1 MARVTPSRARRSKAE
16 VQKDFSKLVDEV
28 EQQKET
34 ASPKADELSRLRETE
49 IRQAVAEVT
58 VDDVVQRI
66 SGLGLEITKSLA
78 QLSGKLVAEVEK
90 LQNVR
95 ETVSL
100 ETKELE
106 RLHKIDTAA
115 TALDQLI
122 QDYGKQ
128 KEELEAETS
137 SRREA
142 WAEEER
148 ERERQQKELEENL
161 KKQRQ
166 REAEEYEYKKS
177 LERKKA
183 QDKHEE
189 EMRLLE
195 KNNKER
201 QEALEKGWQ
210 QREAAVKEK
219 EEEWAL
225 KEKEEEWAHLRKEV
239 EEFPARLKKEI
250 DAAVAPAVKVVEQRS
265 EQQIVL
271 LKKDSEAEKRFAEL
285 QIKSLQDTIA
295 RQSVEIETLHK
306 QAEEAKRQVQD
317 IAVKAI
323 EGASGAKALTDVKQ
337 VLLEQAKTRL
347 PQG

>member
-1 MARVTPSRARRSKAE
+1 MARVTPSRARRSRAE

-34 ASPKADELSRLRETE
+34 ASLKADELSRLRETE
-49 IRQAVAEVT
+49 IRRAVAEVT
-58 VDDVVQRI
+58 VDDVVQRT
-66 SGLGLEITKSLA
+66 SGLGLEIAKSLA
-78 QLSGKLVAEVEK
+78 QLSEKLVAEVEK

-95 ETVSL
+95 EAVSL

-106 RLHKIDTAA
+106 RLHKIDIAA
-115 TALDQLI
+115 TTLDQLI

-128 KEELEAETS
+128 KEELEAEIS

-183 QDKHEE
+183 QDKYEE

-210 QREAAVKEK
+210 QREAVVKEK
-219 EEEWAL
+219 EEEWARL
-225 KEKEEEWAHLRKEV
+225 KKEV

-250 DAAVAPAVKVVEQRS
+250 DAAVAAAVKVVEQRS

-271 LKKDSEAEKRFAEL
+271 LKKDSEAEKRIAEL

-306 QAEEAKRQVQD
+306 QVEEAKRQVQD

-337 VLLEQAKTRL
+337 VLLEQAKMRL

>member
-219 EEEWAL
+219 EEEWAHL
-225 KEKEEEWAHLRKEV
+225 KKEV

>member
-1 MARVTPSRARRSKAE
+1 MARVTPSRARRSRAE

-34 ASPKADELSRLRETE
+34 ASLKADELSRLRETE
-49 IRQAVAEVT
+49 IRRAVAEVT
-58 VDDVVQRI
+58 VDDVVQRT
-66 SGLGLEITKSLA
+66 SGLGLEIAKSLA
-78 QLSGKLVAEVEK
+78 QLSEKLVAEVEK

-95 ETVSL
+95 EAVSL

-106 RLHKIDTAA
+106 RLHKIDIAA
-115 TALDQLI
+115 TTLDQLI

-128 KEELEAETS
+128 KEELEAEIS
-137 SRREA
+137 GRREA

-183 QDKHEE
+183 QDKYEE

-210 QREAAVKEK
+210 QREAVVKEK
-219 EEEWAL
+219 EEEWARL
-225 KEKEEEWAHLRKEV
+225 KKEV

-250 DAAVAPAVKVVEQRS
+250 DAAVAAAVKVVEQRS

-271 LKKDSEAEKRFAEL
+271 LKKDSEAEKRIAEL

-306 QAEEAKRQVQD
+306 QVEEAKRQVQD

-337 VLLEQAKTRL
+337 VLLEQAKMRL